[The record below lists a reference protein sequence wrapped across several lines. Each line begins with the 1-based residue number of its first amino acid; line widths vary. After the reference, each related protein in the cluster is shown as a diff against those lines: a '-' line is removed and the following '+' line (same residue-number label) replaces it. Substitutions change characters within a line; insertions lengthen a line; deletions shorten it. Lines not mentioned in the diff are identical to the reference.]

1 MNVPHPWPYLESTF
15 KFISSAAATMYP
27 LRPARRVARVSLAL
41 DVPTELVIP
50 GVVCV
55 DTVTSA
61 TLPVRS
67 RSPVAVLCSFYVD
80 AVTVDGRSCN
90 TDSHCSLTIIQQN
103 LRAQSSF

>member
-1 MNVPHPWPYLESTF
+1 
-15 KFISSAAATMYP
+15 MYP
-27 LRPARRVARVSLAL
+27 LRPARRVARDSLAL
-41 DVPTELVIP
+41 DVPTEMVIP

-80 AVTVDGRSCN
+80 AVTVDVR
-90 TDSHCSLTIIQQN
+90 LQ
-103 LRAQSSF
+103 LRAIQSCRSIDCNC